1 MTDKHHAAQQDE
13 PSLNPRGDWDR
24 VRLSTNGT
32 LPAVIIKQVVEMKFA
47 LHCIEDGSNV
57 EFSTEVE
64 VWAHVRTAGLCAEEI
79 YDDELPPRRIL
90 NPNYRIHT
98 YDPDGELIAMARMRW
113 THISVDEW

>member
-1 MTDKHHAAQQDE
+1 
-13 PSLNPRGDWDR
+13 
-24 VRLSTNGT
+24 
-32 LPAVIIKQVVEMKFA
+32 MKFA
-47 LHCIEDGSNV
+47 LHCVEDGSNV

-98 YDPDGELIAMARMRW
+98 FDPDGELIAMARMRW
-113 THISVDEW
+113 TNVNVDEW